1 MSVLVS
7 SETCEL
13 LGLGDGTYSE
23 SGYATIGAKELF
35 RRVASLV
42 INQDQPKEIPMTY
55 NQKKV
60 DELVSN
66 AKVLES
72 LRDELRSMYS
82 TEVGLPF
89 GMGWNSA
96 IDFVIGEIDKRTVTL
111 MEQIYAELVYDEV
124 PFEED

>member
-1 MSVLVS
+1 
-7 SETCEL
+7 
-13 LGLGDGTYSE
+13 
-23 SGYATIGAKELF
+23 
-35 RRVASLV
+35 
-42 INQDQPKEIPMTY
+42 MTY

-60 DELVSN
+60 DELVSK

-72 LRDELRSMYS
+72 LRDKLRLGAYR
-82 TEVGLPF
+82 TEPGPPF